1 MVVSE
6 VLGQQGGKVTISSLK
21 EQSDS
26 LLIHSATIDKCHWWC
41 ACYRNRAMEY
51 KETQEKPMFLE
62 IFFI

>member
-41 ACYRNRAMEY
+41 ACYRNRAIEY